1 VAVPGIARRVRIL
14 AAGGTALTPDGR
26 PLMLRPDTETKIR
39 FVAAPD
45 EASARELLAAL
56 R

>member
-1 VAVPGIARRVRIL
+1 VAEPDLDRLGSV
-14 AAGGTALTPDGR
+14 AL
-26 PLMLRPDTETKIR
+26 LRPDTETKIR
-39 FVAAPD
+39 FVAAAD